1 MKDQPVIQMQQ
12 SPPRRDQG
20 RPSQECAPTLLD
32 ISNMSAEEIQLRLH
46 KIHEHNIELERQNQV
61 LVQDRE
67 RLKRS
72 RAHYYEL
79 YDKAPTGYVTV
90 STRGRI
96 LEANQAA
103 ANLLG
108 MNREDLTGLR
118 LSRFIYAKDH
128 EIFSQHRKE
137 LYRSR
142 LMGTVKTCELRV
154 ASPGGTF
161 FWARL
166 EAAAIR
172 HVDGSIVCRVV
183 ISDIDERKSTE
194 EKLYQAQEQFRIMA
208 DGCPFM
214 IWVCDHK
221 GCLTFANSA
230 HLDFFGTSLE
240 EVQGNKWQLLLHPD
254 DQDAYTR
261 EFMEAQQERRS
272 FAATARVQRHDGQWR
287 WIMSRGEPEFSA
299 SGEFLGLVGSSPDIT
314 EMVESR
320 QETARVNHLLQQ
332 ALSERDK
339 FFSII
344 AHDLKSPF
352 IGFLS
357 FIRLLNEKFEKFSL
371 EEIKDM
377 SMQMKHSAENLYS
390 LLENLLEWSVLKRD
404 IAEYNPGLCCLSD
417 VVNEN
422 IQLVRDLAA
431 HKDISF
437 ENSISDGMHVFG
449 DKTMLKMVLRNL
461 FTNAVKFSP
470 QGGRVFVKAEPMK
483 SLVRISVADE
493 GIGMNQETIK
503 KLFSIEHMSSR
514 KGTSGEKGTGLGL
527 LLCKEYAEKN
537 RGEIWA
543 ESSPD
548 KGTVF
553 YLTLPVTN
561 QEDSARRAASD

>member
-1 MKDQPVIQMQQ
+1 MQDHSDNEMQQ
-12 SPPRRDQG
+12 SPSSQAPG
-20 RPSQECAPTLLD
+20 RLIKECGFTLHE
-32 ISNMSAEEIQLRLH
+32 INEMSAEEIQLKFYELL
-46 KIHEHNIELERQNQV
+46 EHRTELERQNQA

-72 RAHYYEL
+72 CAHYYEL
-79 YDKAPTGYVTV
+79 YDKAPTGYVTI

-96 LEANQAA
+96 LEANQASA
-103 ANLLG
+103 YLLG

-118 LSRFIYAKDH
+118 FSGFIYAKDH
-128 EIFSQHRKE
+128 KIFLQHRKE

-154 ASPGGTF
+154 AKPGGTF
-161 FWARL
+161 FWACL

-172 HVDGSIVCRVV
+172 HIDGSIVCRVV
-183 ISDIDERKSTE
+183 INDIDERKRAE

-221 GCLTFANSA
+221 GCLIFANST

-240 EVQGNKWQLLLHPD
+240 EVQGKKWQPLLHPD

-261 EFMEAQQERRS
+261 KFMKALRERRS

-299 SGEFLGLVGSSPDIT
+299 SGEFLGMVGSSPDIT

-320 QETARVNHLLQQ
+320 QETERVNHLLQQ

-371 EEIKDM
+371 EEIKNM

-404 IAEYNPGLCCLSD
+404 AAEYNPGLCCLSD

-422 IQLVRDLAA
+422 IQLVHHLAA
-431 HKDISF
+431 LKDISF
-437 ENSISDGMHVFG
+437 QNSISDGMQVFG

-470 QGGRVFVKAEPMK
+470 PGGRVFVKAEPME

-503 KLFSIEHMSSR
+503 KMFSIQHASSR

-527 LLCKEYAEKN
+527 LLCKEYTEKN

-543 ESSPD
+543 ESAPG

-561 QEDSARRAASD
+561 LEDSTRRAASD